1 MIKNKLFFKQKKVLL
16 AICFIIYSF
25 FNSVYAAQQLD
36 KIAAVVGEEIITLSE
51 LSTVIGLDRNAVNY
65 QLKKL
70 RRIINIDRTGSDK
83 KGIWTISKK

>member
-1 MIKNKLFFKQKKVLL
+1 MGYKFMIKNKLFFKQKKVLL

-51 LSTVIGLDRNAVNY
+51 LSEKMLY
-65 QLKKL
+65 
-70 RRIINIDRTGSDK
+70 
-83 KGIWTISKK
+83 GIPSI